1 MIKIIKGSFMSINI
15 YSSIYEK
22 LIDSNNDLSVDNLL
36 KEYKLTPGQLKTILV
51 KIKENEYLA
60 KEKSII
66 EIFLDELKDY
76 NQEEIEV
83 LVKKKEQAIKNE
95 DNHNKIE
102 YIKKV
107 ITSLNLFFI
116 NYINR
121 LETILINN
129 RPIKKKSY
137 IIVSGI
143 FVIIFLASLSILT
156 ISTTS
161 TTSDE
166 ITNEV
171 KVKINDTNSIS
182 KVEKKQLQKKETLVN
197 NEIDTKLDTIKIIK
211 NIDDDTITAII
222 DLDQQEQIN
231 PIASIKKKEITKDTK
246 KEEEGDSIKS
256 KKTTIFKIRDNLA
269 QIKKHLMYEN
279 NMIKYKNKYY
289 KENDILEG
297 YKVFKITPVY
307 VKFEDMNKKIRKRIL
322 LN

>member
-1 MIKIIKGSFMSINI
+1 MSINI
-15 YSSIYEK
+15 YNSIYEK
-22 LIDSNNDLSVDNLL
+22 LIDSNNNLSVDGLL
-36 KEYKLTPGQLKTILV
+36 AEYKITPGQLKTIIV

-76 NQEEIEV
+76 NQEEIEI
-83 LVKKKEQAIKNE
+83 LVKKKEQTIKNE
-95 DNHNKIE
+95 DTHNKIE

-107 ITSLNLFFI
+107 LTNLNLFFI
-116 NYINR
+116 SYINR
-121 LETILINN
+121 LETILTNN
-129 RPIKKKSY
+129 RPIKKRGY

-143 FVIIFLASLSILT
+143 FVIIFLTSLSILT

-171 KVKINDTNSIS
+171 KVKINDSNSIN

-197 NEIDTKLDTIKIIK
+197 SEIDTKLDTIKIIK

-222 DLDQQEQIN
+222 DLNQQEQIN
-231 PIASIKKKEITKDTK
+231 PIASSIKMKKEITKEIK

-307 VKFEDMNKKIRKRIL
+307 VKFEDMNKKIRKRVL

>member
-1 MIKIIKGSFMSINI
+1 MSINI
-15 YSSIYEK
+15 YNSIYEK
-22 LIDSNNDLSVDNLL
+22 LIDSNNNLSVDGLL
-36 KEYKLTPGQLKTILV
+36 AEYKITPGQLKTILV

-76 NQEEIEV
+76 NQEEIEI
-83 LVKKKEQAIKNE
+83 LVKKKEQTIKNE
-95 DNHNKIE
+95 DTHNKIE

-107 ITSLNLFFI
+107 LTNLNLFFI
-116 NYINR
+116 SYINR
-121 LETILINN
+121 LETILTNN
-129 RPIKKKSY
+129 RPIKKRGY

-143 FVIIFLASLSILT
+143 FVIIFLTSLSILT

-171 KVKINDTNSIS
+171 KVKINDSNSIN

-197 NEIDTKLDTIKIIK
+197 SEIDTKLDTIKIIK

-222 DLDQQEQIN
+222 DLNQQEQIN
-231 PIASIKKKEITKDTK
+231 PIASSIKMKKEITKEIK

-307 VKFEDMNKKIRKRIL
+307 VKFEDMNKKIRKRVL

>member
-1 MIKIIKGSFMSINI
+1 MSINI

-22 LIDSNNDLSVDNLL
+22 LIDSNNNLSVDGLL
-36 KEYKLTPGQLKTILV
+36 AEYKITPGQLKTILV

-76 NQEEIEV
+76 NQEEIEI
-83 LVKKKEQAIKNE
+83 LVKKKEQTIKNE
-95 DNHNKIE
+95 DTHNKIE

-107 ITSLNLFFI
+107 LTNLNLFFI
-116 NYINR
+116 SYINR
-121 LETILINN
+121 LETILTNN
-129 RPIKKKSY
+129 RPIKKRGY

-143 FVIIFLASLSILT
+143 FVIIFLTSLSILT

-171 KVKINDTNSIS
+171 KVKINDSNSIN

-197 NEIDTKLDTIKIIK
+197 SEIDTKLDTIKIIK

-222 DLDQQEQIN
+222 DLNQQEQIN
-231 PIASIKKKEITKDTK
+231 PIASSIKMKKEITKEIK

-307 VKFEDMNKKIRKRIL
+307 VKFEDMNKKIRKRVL